1 MRLLVYSQDGLGL
14 GHLRRATNIAAQVL
28 AREPGSNVLVLAD
41 SPATPFFDPVPG
53 LDYVKLP
60 TIVKVSRDGW
70 RPAQLSFGVEEA
82 IRLRAAIILES
93 FRQFRPDAVLVD
105 HMPVGAMGELKPL
118 LDRAASLR
126 RRRPRLFL
134 GIRDVLDRAQVIRST
149 WRQLGAYDYLPLYD
163 AVLVYG
169 SRSIYDTARAYE
181 LTPHVSRVAYCQYVT
196 GRPQRPRIR
205 SSSRE
210 PLVIMTGGG
219 GSDAFPVAK
228 AFVDALPLLAAVRP
242 LRALILTGPNMP
254 QEQRTILRSAAR
266 GCPVELAAV
275 RGDAPTY
282 FRNAS
287 AVVTMAGYN
296 SLCEVLSA
304 RKKALV
310 IPRTGPSAEQRI
322 RARLF
327 SRRRLICG
335 VDPFRLEPEVL
346 ADELLQLLDDG
357 TIPDTEAIPPL
368 DGAARAAA
376 VLIGDEE
383 PYPEERPAA
392 VAAGV

>member
-1 MRLLVYSQDGLGL
+1 LRLLVYSQDGLGL

-93 FRQFRPDAVLVD
+93 FRQFRPDVVLVD

-134 GIRDVLDRAQVIRST
+134 GIRDVLDRPQVIRSA
-149 WRQLGAYDYLPLYD
+149 WRELGAYDYLPLYE

-196 GRPQRPRIR
+196 GSPQRPGLR
-205 SSSRE
+205 SSSRV
-210 PLVIMTGGG
+210 PLVIVTGGG

-228 AFVDALPLLAAVRP
+228 AFVDALPLLAGVRP
-242 LRALILTGPNMP
+242 LKALILTGPNMP
-254 QEQRTILRSAAR
+254 PEQRMILRTTAR
-266 GCPVELAAV
+266 GYPVELAMV
-275 RGDAPTY
+275 GGDAPRY
-282 FRNAS
+282 FGNAS

-296 SLCEVLSA
+296 SLCEVLSGQ
-304 RKKALV
+304 KKALV
-310 IPRTGPSAEQRI
+310 VPRRGPSAEQRI

-327 SRRRLICG
+327 SRRRLISG
-335 VDPFRLEPEVL
+335 VDPFRLHPEVL
-346 ADELLQLLDDG
+346 ADELVQLLDDG
-357 TIPDTEAIPPL
+357 SIPDTEAIPPL
-368 DGAARAAA
+368 DGAARAAS
-376 VLIGDEE
+376 VLIGEE
-383 PYPEERPAA
+383 PEAERRPMA
-392 VAAGV
+392 VAAGA